1 MTLKYAKHK
10 GGSKKK
16 AGRAR
21 QYPAPAVV
29 SGSMPYGYRLRATL
43 DARTPDHAMPPPH
56 VLDKIAEES
65 VYGPARD
72 KGRPVCPGCFTRK
85 SAANTCCC

>member
-1 MTLKYAKHK
+1 MLKPAKRK

-29 SGSMPYGYRLRATL
+29 SGGMPYGYRLRATHAL
-43 DARTPDHAMPPPH
+43 QAPDHAMPPPH
-56 VLDKIAEES
+56 VLDQIAEES
-65 VYGPARD
+65 VYGPKRD
-72 KGRPVCPGCFTRK
+72 RSKPICTGCFTRK
-85 SAANTCCC
+85 SAAGTCYC

>member
-29 SGSMPYGYRLRATL
+29 SGSMPYGYRLRATI
-43 DARTPDHAMPPPH
+43 DARTPDHAMPPPW
-56 VLDKIAEES
+56 VLDKIAEEQ
-65 VYGPARD
+65 VYGPERD
-72 KGRPVCPGCFTRK
+72 RKNPVCTSCFTRK
-85 SAANTCCC
+85 TPAGTCFC

>member
-10 GGSKKK
+10 GGGKK
-16 AGRAR
+16 ARTRPR
-21 QYPAPAVV
+21 QYGGPAAVP
-29 SGSMPYGYRLRATL
+29 GSMPYGFRLRAKL
-43 DARTPDHAMPPPH
+43 DAQVPTAMPPAF

-72 KGRPVCPGCFTRK
+72 RKNPTCGTCFTRK
-85 SAANTCCC
+85 SAAGTCYC